1 MGSTSI
7 SNKISELSK
16 LDLLKRAKEH
26 IFSTGLNDGASKLCK
41 ANMKYGLAQFQ
52 IIQEKHGFEPKA
64 TFISSPDETIS
75 RNNFR
80 WNSGLGYGG
89 RLNWGDGNDKII
101 FLNVKPNCCGILVG
115 GLEEIPDPYDLI
127 KTIDKVKSIEL
138 YDNDVLINWDYGVSN
153 HFINCFE
160 TKILSDID
168 FPPYMFMIHGS
179 APEFRDD
186 KYGIGL
192 YIDSSKT
199 LIERAI
205 EEQTKLGRQ
214 YILLDSD
221 AKEYLDFNKKAIKF
235 SNKKREIIANELF
248 NTGTDC
254 EIICNTSH
262 QFLKDYN
269 NMYLGS
275 NCTDADCELIPTNI
289 FPTALR
295 ADVACYLFKG
305 KKSFSEITLKNNNF
319 LERAEN
325 LELLDLLLN
334 ADILPH
340 GGGYMLPDVSRVQK
354 VLEYKDQRY
363 FACELVKDSNKL
375 KIVRN
380 VKELQFEY
388 RGRDVILKTLQL
400 DLGEIIARL
409 NPVFSLKL

>member
-1 MGSTSI
+1 MGE
-7 SNKISELSK
+7 ISELSK
-16 LDLLKRAKEH
+16 LELIRRANDY

-41 ANMKYGLAQFQ
+41 ANMKYGLAQFHL
-52 IIQEKHGFEPKA
+52 IQEKYGFEPKA

-89 RLNWGDGNDKII
+89 RLNWGDSNDKII

-127 KTIDKVKSIEL
+127 KTIDKVKNVKL
-138 YDNDVLINWDYGVSN
+138 YNNEVLLNWDYGVSN

-160 TKILSDID
+160 TKVLSDID

-186 KYGIGL
+186 KHGMGL
-192 YIDSSKT
+192 YIDVSKT
-199 LIERAI
+199 LKERAI

-221 AKEYLDFNKKAIKF
+221 AKEYLDFNKKAINF
-235 SNKKREIIANELF
+235 SNKKREIIANKLF
-248 NTGTDC
+248 GTGC

-275 NCTDADCELIPTNI
+275 NCTDADFELVPTNI

-295 ADVACYLFKG
+295 ADIACYLFKG

-325 LELLDLLLN
+325 LELLDLLMN

-340 GGGYMLPDVSRVQK
+340 GGGYMLPDFSLVQK
-354 VLEYKDQRY
+354 VLEHNVQRY
-363 FACELVKDSNKL
+363 FACELVKDSKKL

-409 NPVFSLKL
+409 NPIFSLKL

>member
-1 MGSTSI
+1 MGSISI

-16 LDLLKRAKEH
+16 LNLLKRAKEH

-89 RLNWGDGNDKII
+89 RLNWGNSNDKII

-138 YDNDVLINWDYGVSN
+138 YDNDVLINWDYGISN

-160 TKILSDID
+160 TKNLSDTN
-168 FPPYMFMIHGS
+168 FPPYVFMIHGS
-179 APEFRDD
+179 APEYRDD
-186 KYGIGL
+186 KHGIGL
-192 YIDSSKT
+192 YIDISKT
-199 LIERAI
+199 LKERAI
-205 EEQTKLGRQ
+205 EEQTIFGKQ

-221 AKEYLDFNKKAIKF
+221 AKEYLDFNKKAINF

-248 NTGTDC
+248 GTDYK
-254 EIICNTSH
+254 IICNTPH

-275 NCTDADCELIPTNI
+275 NCTDVDCELVSTNI

-295 ADVACYLFKG
+295 ADIACYLFRG
-305 KKSFSEITLKNNNF
+305 KKNFSEITLKNNNF

-325 LELLDLLLN
+325 LKLLDLLTN

-340 GGGYMLPDVSRVQK
+340 GGGYMLPDISRIQK

>member
-1 MGSTSI
+1 MGE
-7 SNKISELSK
+7 ISELSK
-16 LDLLKRAKEH
+16 LELIRRANDY

-41 ANMKYGLAQFQ
+41 ANMKYGLAQFHL
-52 IIQEKHGFEPKA
+52 IQEKYGFEPKA

-89 RLNWGDGNDKII
+89 RLNWGDSNDKII

-127 KTIDKVKSIEL
+127 KTIDKVKNIKL
-138 YDNDVLINWDYGVSN
+138 YDNEVLLNWDYGVSN

-160 TKILSDID
+160 TKVLSDID

-186 KYGIGL
+186 KHGMGL
-192 YIDSSKT
+192 YIDVSKT
-199 LIERAI
+199 LKEHAI

-221 AKEYLDFNKKAIKF
+221 AKKYLDFNKKAINF
-235 SNKKREIIANELF
+235 SNKKREIIANKLF
-248 NTGTDC
+248 GTGC

-275 NCTDADCELIPTNI
+275 NCTDADCELVPTNI

-295 ADVACYLFKG
+295 ADIACYLFKG

-325 LELLDLLLN
+325 LELLDLLMN

-340 GGGYMLPDVSRVQK
+340 GGGYMLPDISRVQK
-354 VLEYKDQRY
+354 VLEHNDQRY
-363 FACELVKDSNKL
+363 FACELVKDSKKL

-409 NPVFSLKL
+409 NPIFSLKL

>member
-1 MGSTSI
+1 MSI

-26 IFSTGLNDGASKLCK
+26 IFSTGLNDGASKLCR

-52 IIQEKHGFEPKA
+52 VIQEKHGFEPKA

-168 FPPYMFMIHGS
+168 LPPYMFMIHGS

-192 YIDSSKT
+192 YIDVSKT
-199 LIERAI
+199 LKELAI

-221 AKEYLDFNKKAIKF
+221 AKEYIDFNKKAINF

-248 NTGTDC
+248 GNHYG
-254 EIICNTSH
+254 IICNASH

-269 NMYLGS
+269 NIYLGS
-275 NCTDADCELIPTNI
+275 NCTDADCELVPTNI

-325 LELLDLLLN
+325 LELLDLLTN
-334 ADILPH
+334 ADLLPH

-380 VKELQFEY
+380 VKDLQFEY